1 MSDIIPVFLGADL
14 NCYNFARA
22 FHEAYGVESY
32 AYGRYPMAPTKY
44 SKIIHFTTVPDMDNE
59 DTMLR
64 ILHEFAAQH
73 KGKRLYLFGCTDD
86 YAAMIIRRK
95 AELTEYIAPGP
106 AADLYGSI
114 QKKAEFYEVCE
125 KFGIPYPDSKIL
137 TAPVDAAE
145 LTEDKLGFA
154 YPIIVKPSSSVD
166 YWKHPFDT
174 MKKVYTAATP
184 AEAAE
189 IVKTIYA
196 SGYPDRMVL
205 QKMVPGGDDHMRVLT
220 AFSDEN
226 GKVRAMCLGHT
237 MVEEHTPHG
246 LGNHAAIVSEDT
258 TSLPLV
264 ENIRKM
270 LEACRYTGF
279 SNFDIKYSGIP
290 GDYRVFE
297 INLRQGRSN
306 YYVTA
311 TGMNIARLVVEKWN
325 DGGID
330 CVLNKNEVFWHHVP
344 AQVAFTYTEDKDL
357 VARAKALKAQL
368 IRMADGRQVNLVLT
382 TGGTGF
388 SPRDITPE
396 ATCAVADRNAPG
408 IAEAMRYHSLS
419 ITPRGMLSR
428 AASVLRGKTLIVNL
442 PGSPKAVKENLE
454 YILPSLEHGVRI
466 AAGLDGEC
474 ARK

>member
-44 SKIIHFTTVPDMDNE
+44 SKIVHFTTVPDMDNE

-174 MKKVYTAATP
+174 MKKVYTAATVGTVLP
-184 AEAAE
+184 GVTRRSCIELLKDWGYEVVEGKLAIADIMQAARDGKLE
-189 IVKTIYA
+189 EVFGTGTAAVVSPVKELVWKGEHAYIGDGKIGPVT
-196 SGYPDRMVL
+196 
-205 QKMVPGGDDHMRVLT
+205 QKLYD
-220 AFSDEN
+220 
-226 GKVRAMCLGHT
+226 T
-237 MVEEHTPHG
+237 M
-246 LGNHAAIVSEDT
+246 
-258 TSLPLV
+258 
-264 ENIRKM
+264 
-270 LEACRYTGF
+270 
-279 SNFDIKYSGIP
+279 
-290 GDYRVFE
+290 
-297 INLRQGRSN
+297 
-306 YYVTA
+306 
-311 TGMNIARLVVEKWN
+311 TGMQWGKIPDTKGWIVPVEK
-325 DGGID
+325 
-330 CVLNKNEVFWHHVP
+330 KN
-344 AQVAFTYTEDKDL
+344 
-357 VARAKALKAQL
+357 
-368 IRMADGRQVNLVLT
+368 
-382 TGGTGF
+382 
-388 SPRDITPE
+388 
-396 ATCAVADRNAPG
+396 
-408 IAEAMRYHSLS
+408 
-419 ITPRGMLSR
+419 
-428 AASVLRGKTLIVNL
+428 
-442 PGSPKAVKENLE
+442 
-454 YILPSLEHGVRI
+454 
-466 AAGLDGEC
+466 
-474 ARK
+474 

>member
-174 MKKVYTAATP
+174 MKKVYTAATVGTVLP
-184 AEAAE
+184 GVTRRSCIELLKDWGYEVVEGKLAIADIMQAARDGKLE
-189 IVKTIYA
+189 EVFGTGTAAVVSPVKELVWKGEHAYIGDGNIGPVT
-196 SGYPDRMVL
+196 
-205 QKMVPGGDDHMRVLT
+205 QKLYD
-220 AFSDEN
+220 
-226 GKVRAMCLGHT
+226 T
-237 MVEEHTPHG
+237 M
-246 LGNHAAIVSEDT
+246 
-258 TSLPLV
+258 
-264 ENIRKM
+264 
-270 LEACRYTGF
+270 
-279 SNFDIKYSGIP
+279 
-290 GDYRVFE
+290 
-297 INLRQGRSN
+297 
-306 YYVTA
+306 
-311 TGMNIARLVVEKWN
+311 TGMQWGKIPDTKGWIVPVEK
-325 DGGID
+325 
-330 CVLNKNEVFWHHVP
+330 K
-344 AQVAFTYTEDKDL
+344 Y
-357 VARAKALKAQL
+357 
-368 IRMADGRQVNLVLT
+368 
-382 TGGTGF
+382 
-388 SPRDITPE
+388 
-396 ATCAVADRNAPG
+396 
-408 IAEAMRYHSLS
+408 
-419 ITPRGMLSR
+419 
-428 AASVLRGKTLIVNL
+428 
-442 PGSPKAVKENLE
+442 
-454 YILPSLEHGVRI
+454 
-466 AAGLDGEC
+466 
-474 ARK
+474 

>member
-237 MVEEHTPHG
+237 MVEEHTPTAWATMPPSSVRTRPPCRWWRTSARCWRP
-246 LGNHAAIVSEDT
+246 AATPVFPTLTSSTAASPAT
-258 TSLPLV
+258 T
-264 ENIRKM
+264 
-270 LEACRYTGF
+270 AC
-279 SNFDIKYSGIP
+279 
-290 GDYRVFE
+290 
-297 INLRQGRSN
+297 LRS
-306 YYVTA
+306 T
-311 TGMNIARLVVEKWN
+311 
-325 DGGID
+325 
-330 CVLNKNEVFWHHVP
+330 C
-344 AQVAFTYTEDKDL
+344 
-357 VARAKALKAQL
+357 ARAAA
-368 IRMADGRQVNLVLT
+368 T
-382 TGGTGF
+382 T
-388 SPRDITPE
+388 
-396 ATCAVADRNAPG
+396 
-408 IAEAMRYHSLS
+408 M
-419 ITPRGMLSR
+419 
-428 AASVLRGKTLIVNL
+428 
-442 PGSPKAVKENLE
+442 
-454 YILPSLEHGVRI
+454 
-466 AAGLDGEC
+466 
-474 ARK
+474 